1 MKDKTLHFKV
11 FLHDVQASE
20 FDTNI
25 TTSGTTTIQQ
35 TERNRLRKE
44 GVSALKKDLEALY
57 ADEFDIV
64 ETKEGIVIVAE
75 SDD

>member
-1 MKDKTLHFKV
+1 MKEKTLHFKD
-11 FLHDVQASE
+11 FLREVQVSE

-44 GVSALKKDLEALY
+44 GVRALKKDLENLY